1 LTRAFCRLSIKRV
14 CVRGVAASISGDFT
28 PNSRGVVLH
37 RLSEEE
43 AYLEAVALVGVEIE
57 EAEEISNRR
66 AVYRCIRVCGS
77 RDWVRKVIAPA
88 G

>member
-43 AYLEAVALVGVEIE
+43 EGATRRLFQGSIQSSLTVDKQWSRS
-57 EAEEISNRR
+57 AE
-66 AVYRCIRVCGS
+66 
-77 RDWVRKVIAPA
+77 
-88 G
+88 